1 MAMHSYR
8 WGNVEETLIATD
20 FGSSLPTNGRPRSSI
35 GRKCKLRSTGR
46 LPSAWAGLSNRSR
59 RSTPHDHTAD
69 GQGQG
74 REVSAAA
81 RSRQAHRRRRPEHR
95 RRRHQGRA
103 PIGCDEIR
111 AHFARRSDARARGL
125 YHDQDGW
132 ATCCGRRS
140 RSLMGPTPTTRWQ
153 LASVSL
159 WLRHACKGH
168 RLKLRRKARRNETS
182 DGHIQPDCACED
194 FLSPLGLGGAVGIG
208 QRMAPTATPEKQFS
222 VAFEAPENVAL
233 ALRVYQRP
241 QATSVFPYPSR

>member
-1 MAMHSYR
+1 MITQPMGKGRVEKYQRLRDLAKRIVDGGPSIVDDDTRAALQSAAMKYAR
-8 WGNVEETLIATD
+8 TLHD
-20 FGSSLPTNGRPRSSI
+20 DPTQ
-35 GRKCKLRSTGR
+35 
-46 LPSAWAGLSNRSR
+46 GL
-59 RSTPHDHTAD
+59 
-69 GQGQG
+69 
-74 REVSAAA
+74 EVS
-81 RSRQAHRRRRPEHR
+81 
-95 RRRHQGRA
+95 
-103 PIGCDEIR
+103 ITIR
-111 AHFARRSDARARGL
+111 T
-125 YHDQDGW
+125 GW